1 MGMAASQARYLA
13 LVARKSNC
21 EYEGQQINQARTA
34 LSNQSANLFNQMLGL
49 SVPIPPSTQD
59 FTKTQYSYT
68 DGLNGSTID
77 SWQQLATPEEDYN
90 YVVTHHYY
98 TDVYTGSQKKL
109 SDPQVQFSKGLVAL
123 PEDMAATLST
133 LTSTRIERDKVI
145 DEYEKIMK
153 NHEAAVK
160 ANEDAIAAYDAAVL
174 MQQEAQAAADAA
186 QAEYDA
192 AVQASN
198 DYKTNTYDPLQE
210 AMNNAKNAYDEA
222 VEAAKDI
229 TSYQATTNT
238 WEFDQADDRTKN
250 PDGTYTMGSDTFV
263 PVSTLDETMLA
274 GKNITLEEI
283 NNSIQA
289 LKDIGALPADFDNSR
304 AYITLADS
312 TPALAFGDDL
322 DKIVIATGDNNVL
335 PRYNIATTLDDCV
348 TNKVATTQTNL
359 GVLETA
365 YNNSVTEF
373 NIAEAEYGGLKEVEY
388 EKDVANQAA
397 QSALELANTTLA
409 TAERNKNTAADTL
422 AAAEVEKT
430 RANTELKPTIDKY
443 DETLAIFNSYSSP
456 EYIGNCELT
465 LLETLSKDQLAEIKQ
480 VTTDM
485 TEQEINSSINRCFD
499 EDGNYTGGIYSF
511 KMNGVTYFTTYE
523 DLQGSYSSG
532 TGNNHI
538 DGQTKMNYYNA
549 SYVSTKIEKTEKALL
564 ETDGYGRFSS
574 IRFEDDSVTY
584 ALKMETITDDVAY
597 EDAMNQYYY
606 ENAKYDKMIQ
616 DINARTSIIQHQ
628 DQQLEL
634 RLKQLDTEQKALS
647 TEMEAVKKIV
657 DSNVESSFKTF
668 NG

>member
-145 DEYEKIMK
+145 DEYEKIIK

-160 ANEDAIAAYDAAVL
+160 ANDDAIAAYDAAVL

-198 DYKTNTYDPLQE
+198 DYKTSTYDPLQE
-210 AMNNAKNAYDEA
+210 AMNNAKSAYDEA
-222 VEAAKDI
+222 VDELKNID
-229 TSYQATTNT
+229 SYKG
-238 WEFDQADDRTKN
+238 EDKSYTKVAGSY
-250 PDGTYTMGSDTFV
+250 PAMDGTMYVFGAGEEYTPFNELPDDFSGNNGT
-263 PVSTLDETMLA
+263 TKQTILD
-274 GKNITLEEI
+274 
-283 NNSIQA
+283 SIEK
-289 LKDIGALPADFDNSR
+289 LKSVGALPADYDINNVYVWNSNRGNGDAIAFKEDLDR
-304 AYITLADS
+304 AYIAEEPKVPVYYAGTQ
-312 TPALAFGDDL
+312 
-322 DKIVIATGDNNVL
+322 TGSVS
-335 PRYNIATTLDDCV
+335 
-348 TNKVATTQTNL
+348 NKVDNAKNDIKP
-359 GVLETA
+359 LETA

-422 AAAEVEKT
+422 AAAEAEKA
-430 RANTELKPTIDKY
+430 RADAELKPTIDKY

-480 VTTDM
+480 VTADM
-485 TEQEINSSINRCFD
+485 AEQEINSSINRCFD

-532 TGNNHI
+532 TGNNQI